1 MTVLCIYSSTQP
13 GVEGGETACKLARKW
28 GYRVKGIP
36 KNQAKILFA
45 EGNFWGRTLAAV
57 SSSTDP
63 TAYEDY
69 GPFMPGFDLVPYN
82 NLEALEVGCCYCYL
96 TQSTTC
102 SGWTIVSIVI
112 GLCQLLCVVHHPFAK
127 VYCESILFRGAF
139 NYVEFVGKTIF
150 KFKYQQYKIPSVR
163 FSNARFTSCQHLVW
177 AK

>member
-102 SGWTIVSIVI
+102 SGWTIVIS
-112 GLCQLLCVVHHPFAK
+112 LRPLLCLVHHTFAK
-127 VYCESILFRGAF
+127 SIFHSEFRKIQYDVIVKKLLKIHHEMTSFSKPKLHFLFCSF
-139 NYVEFVGKTIF
+139 YF
-150 KFKYQQYKIPSVR
+150 KIHF
-163 FSNARFTSCQHLVW
+163 
-177 AK
+177 